1 MYEKCAVSVFGG
13 SKILLLNGGV
23 GTGKT
28 AFIRHL
34 LFRFATENFQITE
47 SILVCCRNNALV
59 DVMAAKMINK
69 IKNASENV
77 IKTRAIIDWVPDY
90 FGE

>member
-1 MYEKCAVSVFGG
+1 MYEKCAISVFGG

-34 LFRFATENFQITE
+34 LFRFATENFQITK
-47 SILVCCRNNALV
+47 SILVCGRNNALV
-59 DVMAAKMINK
+59 DVMAAKMMNK
-69 IKNASENV
+69 IKSTSKDV
-77 IKTRAIIDWVPDY
+77 ITNRAIVDQVPD
-90 FGE
+90 FIGE